1 MYLGDRDQKLPSTYT
16 LIEIEV
22 PAEMAARELSS
33 PSPDWREKPALTRA
47 MGESWLTS
55 LETPL
60 ARVPSA
66 IVPRTWNYLL
76 NPEHG
81 DAAQV
86 KIVSVIREAFDMR
99 LFQRGAY

>member
-1 MYLGDRDQKLPSTYT
+1 MHLGDRDGKLPSTYT
-16 LIEIEV
+16 LIEIEA
-22 PAEMAARELSS
+22 PAEMAVRELSS
-33 PSPDWREKPALTRA
+33 PSPDWKENPGLTRA
-47 MGESWLTS
+47 IGETWLTL

-81 DAAQV
+81 DTAHV
-86 KIVSVIREAFDMR
+86 KILSVIREPFDIR